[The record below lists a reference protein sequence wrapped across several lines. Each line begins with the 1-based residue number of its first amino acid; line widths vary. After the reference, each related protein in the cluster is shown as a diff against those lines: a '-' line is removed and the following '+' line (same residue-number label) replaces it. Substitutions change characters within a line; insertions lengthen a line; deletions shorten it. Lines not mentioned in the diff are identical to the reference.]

1 MSVSPDAQ
9 PFKPVT
15 YSPKM
20 LFDTPNIDLSVDPA
34 LALTP
39 DFFAGDP
46 VAVAR
51 ALIGAVLI
59 RTLPGGAV
67 LAARMVETEAYDC
80 PRDPSCHVI
89 ARLPGAAAAMG
100 GEPGR
105 VYFHYAYK
113 QALLNI
119 VCRPVGV
126 QASILVRAAEPLLGE
141 EMMQELRP
149 VKRRLELTNG
159 PAKLVTAL
167 ALNADLKGQPIDT
180 PTFYIVPG
188 EAVPD
193 AEVEVTARVGLKQGA
208 DLPWRFLIRGNPW
221 VSAGKPS
228 AVLPGG

>member
-1 MSVSPDAQ
+1 
-9 PFKPVT
+9 
-15 YSPKM
+15 M
-20 LFDTPNIDLSVDPA
+20 LFDTPIDTPNVDLNVDPA
-34 LALTP
+34 LVLKP
-39 DFFAGDP
+39 EFFAGDP
-46 VAVAR
+46 VDAAR
-51 ALIGAVLI
+51 SLIGAVMV

-67 LAARMVETEAYDC
+67 LTARIVETEAYDC

-119 VCRPVGV
+119 VCRRVGV

-141 EMMQELRP
+141 AMMHDLRT
-149 VKRRLELTNG
+149 VKRRFDLTNG

-167 ALNADLKGQPIDT
+167 ALGGELGGQPIDT
-180 PTFYIVPG
+180 PAFYIVPG

-193 AEVEVTARVGLKQGA
+193 AEVEITARVGLRQGA

-228 AVLPGG
+228 AALPPAN